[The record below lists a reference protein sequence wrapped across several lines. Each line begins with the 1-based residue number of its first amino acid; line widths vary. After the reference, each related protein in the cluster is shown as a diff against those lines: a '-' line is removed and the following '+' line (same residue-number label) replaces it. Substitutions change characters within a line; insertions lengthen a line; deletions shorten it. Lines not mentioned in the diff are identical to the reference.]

1 MPKILSSKVKKN
13 IPCEFVNDSR
23 IYRLLDANFN
33 RAREGLR
40 IVEDV
45 FRFVLP
51 KYKIAIE
58 LKKIRL
64 ELNEIVRKMY
74 PQLIQA
80 RDINSDFG
88 ARTKEKKRKNI
99 KNLVMA
105 NFSRSEEALRVLEEF
120 GKIVSASLGEK
131 FKKLRFRVYALEKD
145 IFLALKER
153 DDYSD

>member
-1 MPKILSSKVKKN
+1 MPKTLTRKNRPRTVSSNFFADARV
-13 IPCEFVNDSR
+13 
-23 IYRLLDANFN
+23 YRLLDANFN

-45 FRFVLP
+45 FRFVFP
-51 KYKIAIE
+51 NEKIATE

-64 ELNEIVRKMY
+64 DLNAIVKKMY
-74 PQLIQA
+74 PQLIRA
-80 RDINSDFG
+80 RNIGSDFG
-88 ARTKEKKRKNI
+88 AKTKEKKRKNL

-120 GKIVSASLGEK
+120 GKIVSSSLGEK

-145 IFLALKER
+145 IFLSLEKR
-153 DDYSD
+153 I